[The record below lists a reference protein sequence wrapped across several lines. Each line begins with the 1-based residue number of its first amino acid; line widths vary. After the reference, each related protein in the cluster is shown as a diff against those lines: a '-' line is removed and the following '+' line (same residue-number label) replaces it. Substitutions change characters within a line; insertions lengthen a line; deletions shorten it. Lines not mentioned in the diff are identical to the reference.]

1 MLAEENIAVGDGG
14 WVSNWYGEEEE
25 RRRKLKVQSAV
36 YWRTLEGRFQ
46 TFTVGLFVGLWKKES
61 KTSLLP
67 NLAISGFYLCLFFLA
82 GEQ

>member
-1 MLAEENIAVGDGG
+1 MCKGGKGDASLLAEENIAVGDGG

-46 TFTVGLFVGLWKKES
+46 TFTVGLFVGL
-61 KTSLLP
+61 
-67 NLAISGFYLCLFFLA
+67 
-82 GEQ
+82 